1 MRRVWAG
8 SLTLSLSL
16 SLSRALDV
24 VQVSALD
31 LDMTEEDIDEAMNDI
46 DADGSGEIDK
56 AEFKQWFAQG
66 QSGDDAA
73 ARRPTPTQ
81 RRQQVGNGGGGE
93 GGGSKIAEIRGR
105 SMMANSL
112 ISGLGKRLRHLPPS
126 AALVG
131 DAALGSLLEK
141 YGLDVVPSPGNVM
154 PFRVSDDYQAGR
166 YSVQAHHTPSVDAVE
181 ISRPSWIFR
190 ASEAELR
197 ARADEAFASFDADGS
212 GDIDANELRLLAR
225 KLRVRLDE
233 EGAVAAIAAMTGD
246 EESEVV
252 TKEQF
257 AAWYSDAGKA
267 PTPTSAPRSSS
278 GSSGGGGLSAAD
290 IAQRLHL
297 RRSGARLADGLG
309 AYMALSFGFTTLP
322 GSGSRRGPPRL
333 MSSMFTREIKV
344 TTVKIKSD
352 GTLVGGK

>member
-1 MRRVWAG
+1 M
-8 SLTLSLSL
+8 
-16 SLSRALDV
+16 
-24 VQVSALD
+24 SALD

-73 ARRPTPTQ
+73 ARRPTPMQ

-181 ISRPSWIFR
+181 ISLPSWIFR

-267 PTPTSAPRSSS
+267 PTPTSAPRSS
-278 GSSGGGGLSAAD
+278 GGGGLSAAD

-333 MSSMFTREIKV
+333 MSSMFTREIIV

>member
-8 SLTLSLSL
+8 SLTLSVSL
-16 SLSRALDV
+16 SWALDV

-181 ISRPSWIFR
+181 ISLPSWIFR

-278 GSSGGGGLSAAD
+278 GSSSGGGGLSAAD